1 MGRVSKVT
9 PENLCK
15 AYNTLRQERAG
26 QKLIG
31 SQVEDLLTKE
41 GISRWIVTKMLQNP
55 TFFTKVKRE
64 SGKGRCIGYIFQH
77 DPVHINIFKNW
88 LKDQKSVSKKEETKK
103 TLTLEEE
110 CVAYL
115 HTQGY
120 KLQKCLGFDEERFKK
135 EHFDIWQKY
144 LKYEAIQ

>member
-9 PENLCK
+9 PESLCK
-15 AYNTLRQERAG
+15 AYNTLRQEKGG

-31 SQVEDLLTKE
+31 SQVEDLLSKE

-64 SGKGRCIGYIFQH
+64 GKGKCVGYIFQH
-77 DPVHINIFKNW
+77 DPVHISIFKNW

-110 CVAYL
+110 CVQYL
-115 HTQGY
+115 ANQGY
-120 KLQKCLGFDEERFKK
+120 VLQKCVGFDEESFKK
-135 EHFDIWQKY
+135 DYPQLYQKY
-144 LKYEAIQ
+144 LKYEKV

>member
-1 MGRVSKVT
+1 MGRKSRVT

-26 QKLIG
+26 QKLVS
-31 SQVEDLLTKE
+31 SQVEDLLAKE

-64 SGKGRCIGYIFQH
+64 SGKGRCVGYMFQH
-77 DPVHINIFKNW
+77 DPVHISIFKNW

-120 KLQKCLGFDEERFKK
+120 TLQKCVGFDEASFKK
-135 EHFDIWQKY
+135 DYPQLYQKY
-144 LKYEAIQ
+144 LRYEKV